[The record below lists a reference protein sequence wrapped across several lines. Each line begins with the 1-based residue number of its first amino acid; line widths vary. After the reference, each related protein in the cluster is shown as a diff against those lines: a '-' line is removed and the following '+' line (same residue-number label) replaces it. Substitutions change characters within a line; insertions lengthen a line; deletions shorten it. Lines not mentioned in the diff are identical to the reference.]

1 MTDLS
6 IRPLEEKDRSWSNG
20 IIEEQWGSIKIVT
33 RGRIHYAN
41 ELAGYIV
48 EQGGKKAGLITYK
61 IYGRECEIITMNALE
76 KGIGVGTKLLEA
88 VRNKAVES
96 HCRGIWLI
104 TTNDN
109 TDAMRFYQKKGL
121 FLVAVHRDSIKQARK
136 LKPDIPLIGNDG
148 IPVRDEIEMV
158 MPL

>member
-1 MTDLS
+1 
-6 IRPLEEKDRSWSNG
+6 
-20 IIEEQWGSIKIVT
+20 
-33 RGRIHYAN
+33 
-41 ELAGYIV
+41 
-48 EQGGKKAGLITYK
+48 
-61 IYGRECEIITMNALE
+61 MNALE